1 MFNFRLRGTMSTNK
15 AWQTPKNLLVLMS
28 VAMTIG
34 FATWMALLNN
44 FVIEKAAFTG
54 AEIGLLQSIREIP
67 GFLAFTA
74 VFVLLILKEQT
85 FAYLSLALLG
95 IGVAITGYLPSVFGL
110 YFSTFI
116 MSVGF
121 HYYETLK
128 QSLSLQWFSID
139 EAPAMLGKLI
149 AASSAASLA
158 AYSFL
163 WLAMDQLGLSYRTIY
178 LVGGSVC
185 LCLTLFTWLAF
196 PRFKSKTPQRKHL
209 LMRKRYW
216 LYYALTFM
224 GGARR
229 QIFTVF
235 AGFLMVE
242 KFGYSVSDIAALFII
257 NHLFNWAFAGR
268 VGALVGRIGERRAL
282 TFEYCGLFCVFTAYA
297 FVNDATWAA
306 GLYVA
311 DHLFFSLAIAI
322 KTYFQKI
329 ADQADMA
336 STASVAFT
344 INHVAAVVIPAL
356 FGLVWLVSPMAVFLM
371 GSGMSVL
378 SLLLARNIPSA
389 PSAGNEVLF
398 GKVPYV
404 EGIIGGRKGEF
415 CALARNQ
422 LRLLSMAGCRAI

>member
-1 MFNFRLRGTMSTNK
+1 MLNENESSMTAATSSATRS
-15 AWQTPKNLLVLMS
+15 WQTPKNLLILMS
-28 VAMTIG
+28 VAMTLG

-54 AEIGLLQSIREIP
+54 AEIGMLQSIREIP

-85 FAYLSLALLG
+85 FAYLSLAVMGVG
-95 IGVAITGYLPSVFGL
+95 ITLTGYFPSVLGL
-110 YFSTFI
+110 YLTTFI

-121 HYYETLK
+121 HYYETVK
-128 QSLSLQWFSID
+128 QSLALQWLSIE
-139 EAPAMLGKLI
+139 EAPVMLGRLI
-149 AASSAASLA
+149 AASSVASLV

-163 WLAMDQLGLSYRTIY
+163 WLAQDHFGLSYKTIY
-178 LVGGSVC
+178 AVGGGAC
-185 LCLTLFTWLAF
+185 LALTLFMWLAF
-196 PRFKSKTPQRKHL
+196 PRFQAKVPQRKHL

-242 KFGYSVSDIAALFII
+242 KFGYSVSDIAALYIV

-268 VGALVGRIGERRAL
+268 IGALVGRIGERRAL

-329 ADQADMA
+329 ADPADMA
-336 STASVAFT
+336 STAGVAFT
-344 INHVAAVVIPAL
+344 INHIAAVVIPVL

-371 GSGMSVL
+371 GSGMAVI
-378 SLLLARNIPSA
+378 SLVLARNIPRA
-389 PSAGNEVLF
+389 PSAGNEVMF
-398 GKVPYV
+398 GKVPY
-404 EGIIGGRKGEF
+404 IAA
-415 CALARNQ
+415 ALAPN
-422 LRLLSMAGCRAI
+422 SNSNPSPN

>member
-1 MFNFRLRGTMSTNK
+1 MSTNK

-163 WLAMDQLGLSYRTIY
+163 WLAMDQLGLSYRAIY

-404 EGIIGGRKGEF
+404 EGIIGGR
-415 CALARNQ
+415 
-422 LRLLSMAGCRAI
+422 

>member
-1 MFNFRLRGTMSTNK
+1 VVTKS
-15 AWQTPKNLLVLMS
+15 WQTPKNLLILMS

-54 AEIGLLQSIREIP
+54 AEIGMLQSIREVP

-95 IGVAITGYLPSVFGL
+95 VGIALTGYFPSVLGL
-110 YFSTFI
+110 YFTTFI

-121 HYYETLK
+121 HYFETVK
-128 QSLSLQWFSID
+128 QSLSLQWFSIE

-149 AASSAASLA
+149 AASSIASLV

-163 WLAMDQLGLSYRTIY
+163 WVGQNYLGLSYKAIY
-178 LVGGSVC
+178 LVGGGAC
-185 LCLTLFTWLAF
+185 LILTAFMWLAF
-196 PRFKSKTPQRKHL
+196 PRFDAKTAQRKHL
-209 LMRKRYW
+209 LIRKRYW

-242 KFGYSVSDIAALFII
+242 KFGYSVSDIAALYII
-257 NHLFNWAFAGR
+257 NHLFNWAFAAR
-268 VGALVGRIGERRAL
+268 IGALVGRIGERRAL

-306 GLYVA
+306 GLYIA

-329 ADQADMA
+329 ADPADMA
-336 STASVAFT
+336 STAGVAFT
-344 INHVAAVVIPAL
+344 INHIAAVVIPVL
-356 FGLVWLVSPMAVFLM
+356 FGLMWLVSPKAVFLM
-371 GSGMSVL
+371 GSGMAL
-378 SLLLARNIPSA
+378 ISLVLARNIPLV
-389 PSAGNEVLF
+389 PGAGNEVLV
-398 GKVPYV
+398 GKVPY
-404 EGIIGGRKGEF
+404 
-415 CALARNQ
+415 LAVTASQ
-422 LRLLSMAGCRAI
+422 

>member
-1 MFNFRLRGTMSTNK
+1 
-15 AWQTPKNLLVLMS
+15 
-28 VAMTIG
+28 MTIG

-54 AEIGLLQSIREIP
+54 AEIGMLQSIREIP

-95 IGVAITGYLPSVFGL
+95 VGIALTGYFPSVLGL
-110 YFSTFI
+110 YFTTFI

-121 HYYETLK
+121 HYFETVK
-128 QSLSLQWFSID
+128 QSLSLQWFSIE

-149 AASSAASLA
+149 AASSIASLV

-163 WLAMDQLGLSYRTIY
+163 WVAQDHLGLSYKAIY
-178 LVGGSVC
+178 LVGGGTC
-185 LCLTLFTWLAF
+185 LILTAFMWLAF
-196 PRFKSKTPQRKHL
+196 PRFKAKTTQRKHL
-209 LMRKRYW
+209 LIRKRYW

-242 KFGYSVSDIAALFII
+242 KFGYSVSDIAALYII
-257 NHLFNWAFAGR
+257 NHLFNWAFAAR
-268 VGALVGRIGERRAL
+268 IGALVGRIGERRAL

-306 GLYVA
+306 GLYIA

-329 ADQADMA
+329 ADPADMA
-336 STASVAFT
+336 STAGVAFT
-344 INHVAAVVIPAL
+344 INHIAAVVIPVL

-371 GSGMSVL
+371 GSGMALISLVL
-378 SLLLARNIPSA
+378 ACNIPLV
-389 PSAGNEVLF
+389 PSAGNEVLV
-398 GKVPYV
+398 GKVPY
-404 EGIIGGRKGEF
+404 
-415 CALARNQ
+415 LAATVSQ
-422 LRLLSMAGCRAI
+422 

>member
-163 WLAMDQLGLSYRTIY
+163 WLAMDQLGLSYRAIY

-268 VGALVGRIGERRAL
+268 IGALVGRIGERRAL

-336 STASVAFT
+336 STASIAFT

-404 EGIIGGRKGEF
+404 EGIIGGR
-415 CALARNQ
+415 
-422 LRLLSMAGCRAI
+422 

>member
-1 MFNFRLRGTMSTNK
+1 MSTNK
-15 AWQTPKNLLVLMS
+15 AWQTPKNLIVLMS

-149 AASSAASLA
+149 AASSAASWA

-163 WLAMDQLGLSYRTIY
+163 WLAMDQLGLSYRAIY

-185 LCLTLFTWLAF
+185 LCLTLITWLAF

-268 VGALVGRIGERRAL
+268 IGALVGRIGERRAL

-404 EGIIGGRKGEF
+404 EGIIGGR
-415 CALARNQ
+415 
-422 LRLLSMAGCRAI
+422 

>member
-1 MFNFRLRGTMSTNK
+1 MVTKS
-15 AWQTPKNLLVLMS
+15 WQTPKNLLILMS

-54 AEIGLLQSIREIP
+54 AEIGMLQSIREIP

-95 IGVAITGYLPSVFGL
+95 VGIALTGYFPSVLGL
-110 YFSTFI
+110 YFTTFI

-121 HYYETLK
+121 HYFETVK
-128 QSLSLQWFSID
+128 QSLSLQWFSIE

-149 AASSAASLA
+149 AASSIASLV

-163 WLAMDQLGLSYRTIY
+163 WVAQDHLGLSYKAIY
-178 LVGGSVC
+178 LVGGGTC
-185 LCLTLFTWLAF
+185 LILTAFMWLAF
-196 PRFKSKTPQRKHL
+196 PRFKAKTIQRKHL
-209 LMRKRYW
+209 LIRKRYW

-242 KFGYSVSDIAALFII
+242 KFGYSVSDIAALYII
-257 NHLFNWAFAGR
+257 NHLFNWAFAAR
-268 VGALVGRIGERRAL
+268 IGALVGRIGERRAL

-306 GLYVA
+306 GLYIA

-329 ADQADMA
+329 ADPADMA
-336 STASVAFT
+336 STAGVAFT
-344 INHVAAVVIPAL
+344 INHIAAVVIPVL

-371 GSGMSVL
+371 GSGMAL
-378 SLLLARNIPSA
+378 ISLVLARNIPLV
-389 PSAGNEVLF
+389 PSAGNEVLV
-398 GKVPYV
+398 GKVPY
-404 EGIIGGRKGEF
+404 
-415 CALARNQ
+415 LAASASQ
-422 LRLLSMAGCRAI
+422 